1 MKKENNLK
9 MFKTKQKFKQINFS
23 KVYKILLK
31 NKMILK
37 IQLKMDYN
45 HKKNNYYI
53 MNNNLN
59 KNMIKI

>member
-9 MFKTKQKFKQINFS
+9 MFKIKQKFNQINFS

-45 HKKNNYYI
+45 HKKINYYI
-53 MNNNLN
+53 MNNNLF